1 MFRVSKEIYLFH
13 TKGVNGERIFPE
25 PKKYSNFFKT
35 TICNVIL
42 RVGSIKKIIKF
53 RFELPSMQKV
63 NIS

>member
-35 TICNVIL
+35 TICNVVL
-42 RVGSIKKIIKF
+42 RVVSIKN
-53 RFELPSMQKV
+53 KV
-63 NIS
+63 FDLNY